1 MSFSFVKLPE
11 LDFELNSETTPY
23 GRYYATPKGKYAS
36 ITTVLSHFGNK
47 KALQEWR
54 NRVGKEQANKITY
67 QAASRG
73 TAMHTV
79 CEDLLNGKVNSFYMM
94 KLMPHIK
101 ELFLQ
106 LKPIITDKVNNVYA
120 IEQPLYS
127 NHLKVAG
134 RVDCIAEYDGKISII
149 DYKTSTKEKRE
160 DWIENYFLQ
169 CTAYAIMFEEITGK
183 KVEQIVVMIACET
196 GFAQVFIKKPDDY
209 KEKLEEYVKKYYL
222 TCDEV

>member
-1 MSFSFVKLPE
+1 MSFNFVKLPE
-11 LDFELNSETTPY
+11 LDFELASETLSR

-54 NRVGKEQANKITY
+54 NRVGEEQANKITH
-67 QAASRG
+67 QATSRG

-196 GFAQVFIKKPDDY
+196 GFAQVFIKNPDDY

>member
-1 MSFSFVKLPE
+1 
-11 LDFELNSETTPY
+11 
-23 GRYYATPKGKYAS
+23 
-36 ITTVLSHFGNK
+36 
-47 KALQEWR
+47 
-54 NRVGKEQANKITY
+54 
-67 QAASRG
+67 
-73 TAMHTV
+73 
-79 CEDLLNGKVNSFYMM
+79 
-94 KLMPHIK
+94 
-101 ELFLQ
+101 LQ

-183 KVEQIVVMIACET
+183 KVEKIVVMIACET
-196 GFAQVFIKKPDDY
+196 GFAQVFIKNPDDY